1 MVFFETCVDFCFAL
15 QRKTAFN
22 WTSCSQTN
30 LVYGNGLCHAMDTAM
45 DEPEQEGSFQFVS
58 ALIVTYLNLLTVLS
72 SAENHAQ
79 QVWSIGTTAQCSIQG
94 TF

>member
-1 MVFFETCVDFCFAL
+1 
-15 QRKTAFN
+15 
-22 WTSCSQTN
+22 
-30 LVYGNGLCHAMDTAM
+30 MDTAM